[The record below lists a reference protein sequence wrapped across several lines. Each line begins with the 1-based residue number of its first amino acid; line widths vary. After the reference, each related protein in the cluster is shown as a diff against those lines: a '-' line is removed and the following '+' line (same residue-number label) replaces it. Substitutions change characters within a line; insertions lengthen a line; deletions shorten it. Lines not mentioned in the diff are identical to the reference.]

1 MVSTGLLLLIRMLG
15 RRTTSCSIVLTSS
28 CRPTAFGSTDSQLDV
43 LHNKKVLGI
52 NLDFFKIICY
62 NRCEPE
68 RQSLGLPRGKS
79 GQHREQ

>member
-1 MVSTGLLLLIRMLG
+1 ML
-15 RRTTSCSIVLTSS
+15 RARTTSISIVLTST
-28 CRPTAFGSTDSQLDV
+28 RRTTTFDSTVSQFDV